1 MKNHL
6 PKLSSMILPAFF
18 TLRKNKK
25 IGKVGIQINKTFR
38 SVQIEKHNLEKF
50 NSYFGFRTQVPLTYL
65 YTIAQRAQTAV
76 MLTNKFTLPIPGMM
90 HIENKLIKENDFNPQ
105 KNFDITVSASVE
117 YKERGSLKPVFE
129 VEISQQNCV
138 VAICKSTYIIKRK
151 SKKPKTKKQKVEP
164 LKRTNHESVWSFI
177 PKIGKEYANISG
189 DKNPIHTSLIFA
201 KLFGFKKQIMH
212 GWYSICKIEQFVEE
226 KFKIATSEIS
236 VNFSTPVLLPTQA
249 KFKLKKEKNKE
260 FYYELVNNSNTKIHL
275 NGVIR

>member
-25 IGKVGIQINKTFR
+25 IGKPGIQINKTFK

-50 NSYFGFRTQVPLTYL
+50 NSYFGFRAQVPLTYL
-65 YTIAQRAQTAV
+65 YTIAQRAQTAM
-76 MLTNKFTLPIPGMM
+76 MLDSKFTLPIPGMI

-105 KNFDITVSASVE
+105 KNFDITVYASVE
-117 YKERGSLKPVFE
+117 YKESGSLKPVFE
-129 VEISQQNCV
+129 VEISQNNCV
-138 VAICKSTYIIKRK
+138 VVICKSTYVIKRK
-151 SKKPKTKKQKVEP
+151 SKKSKTKKQKVEP
-164 LKRTNHESVWSFI
+164 LKRTSHELVWSFI

-236 VNFSTPVLLPTQA
+236 VNFSTPVLLPSQA
-249 KFKLKKEKNKE
+249 KFKLQKGENKE
-260 FYYELVNNSNTKIHL
+260 FHYELVNNSNTKIHL